1 MKEVVKG
8 SLLVSVNDTTYTY
21 SNVLS
26 FMDELKR
33 LPVGGAAGLFVPKR
47 EAYSRELIIVVDP
60 CSTALR
66 EDIVHVVVPDEWEC
80 QGNRDTQDSVGH
92 MHKCIRVDCTARL
105 NSYMCR
111 ELTTVAALA
120 K

>member
-21 SNVLS
+21 SKLS
-26 FMDELKR
+26 PFMDELKR
-33 LPVGGAAGLFVPKR
+33 FPVGGAAGLFVPKR
-47 EAYSRELIIVVDP
+47 EAYSRELITVVDP
-60 CSTALR
+60 CSTTLR

-80 QGNRDTQDSVGH
+80 QGERDTQNSVDH
-92 MHKCIRVDCTARL
+92 MNKCIRIDCTARL
-105 NSYMCR
+105 SSHMCR
-111 ELTTVAALA
+111 EPTTVAALA